1 MNRDI
6 KAPWLIHTKAALFGV
21 AGLTAAVMLLVQSP
35 TLKTTALLMI
45 VIWAFCRLY
54 YYLFYVLDRYL
65 GRQKRFAGV
74 VDAMRYLFSAER
86 RKAETSQTSPRAP

>member
-21 AGLTAAVMLLVQSP
+21 AGLTAATMLVIQSP
-35 TLKTTALLMI
+35 TLQTAALLL
-45 VIWAFCRLY
+45 VAIWAFCRLY

-65 GRQKRFAGV
+65 GREKRFAGV
-74 VDAMRYLFSAER
+74 IDAVRYLCSKER
-86 RKAETSQTSPRAP
+86 RPEALRPPSA